1 VIFGGSDD
9 IGQTS
14 GAGETGGAGTGLQS
28 QETLDL
34 FANMTGGR
42 PTTGKDI
49 APVLKQAMTDVR
61 VSYQMGYY
69 PAQENWDNKF
79 HKLRVTCKRKGV
91 HIQAKTGYYAWQE
104 KPGAHAEEAFAA
116 ATSTSF
122 DASEIGLR
130 GAATTDSKDGRVTHV
145 DLHINAHDIA
155 LVQDGNDY
163 RAQLRLLLIHYMT
176 DGRTESLPIA
186 SLDVDYNA
194 EQRDKALQDGIDFAE
209 DIPLG
214 HPGTQFRIVV
224 FDRGSNAVG
233 SLTIPDYDSSR
244 VVLPSLNR

>member
-1 VIFGGSDD
+1 
-9 IGQTS
+9 
-14 GAGETGGAGTGLQS
+14 
-28 QETLDL
+28 
-34 FANMTGGR
+34 M
-42 PTTGKDI
+42 
-49 APVLKQAMTDVR
+49 
-61 VSYQMGYY
+61 
-69 PAQENWDNKF
+69 
-79 HKLRVTCKRKGV
+79 TCKRKGV
-91 HIQAKTGYYAWQE
+91 HIQAKTGYYAREE

-130 GAATTDSKDGRVTHV
+130 GAATTDPKDGRVTHV
-145 DLHINAHDIA
+145 DLHIDAHDVA
-155 LVQDGNDY
+155 LVEDGNDY

-176 DGRTESLPIA
+176 DGRTESLPMA

-194 EQRDKALQDGIDFAE
+194 EQRDKALQDGIDFAQ

-214 HPGTQFRIVV
+214 HPGAQFRIVV

-244 VVLPSLNR
+244 VVLPQLNGNHH